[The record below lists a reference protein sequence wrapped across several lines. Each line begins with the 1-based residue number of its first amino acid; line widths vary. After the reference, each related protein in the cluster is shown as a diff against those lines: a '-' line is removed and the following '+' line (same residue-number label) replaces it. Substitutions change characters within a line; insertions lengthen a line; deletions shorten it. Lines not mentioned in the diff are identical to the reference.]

1 MRHPSQPAF
10 DRGGI
15 RHSGLCPEGKEAFF
29 ASEPGAALTECTLK
43 SGQNP
48 PVELA
53 LPTGIKVVQIA
64 DWQAETYRRNA
75 LDRQAANPREDFKR
89 LCNSLQVRGAIGPID
104 ELVWRVA

>member
-1 MRHPSQPAF
+1 
-10 DRGGI
+10 
-15 RHSGLCPEGKEAFF
+15 
-29 ASEPGAALTECTLK
+29 
-43 SGQNP
+43 
-48 PVELA
+48 
-53 LPTGIKVVQIA
+53 VQIA